1 MKKHRTPVVL
11 DFSKLLPG
19 PFATMVLADLGL
31 RVIRVEL
38 PHWPDMLREIG
49 PKIKG
54 QGFCYWMA
62 NRNKESLCLDFRK
75 PEGRKALLRMI
86 GQADVVVEGF
96 RPGLMDRLG
105 LGAKELRRR
114 FPRLVYVSITGYGH
128 EGPLADSA
136 GHDLNFQALSGFLG
150 GGDSNGAFS
159 FPSVQLADLAGSLY
173 AAAGALGALR
183 RRDMDGKGAH
193 VRISLLDSIFSWQV
207 LSLGQY
213 LGSGK
218 KALPG
223 GDWWSGSLPFYRLYE
238 TRDGRH
244 MAVAAVERQFA
255 VDLLTRLG
263 RPDLLERMP
272 RDEADPANP
281 VLIRELESA
290 FRTKT
295 LKEWTAVF
303 AGKDVCVTPVL
314 TPLEALEHPQLK
326 GRGAILRSGPAA
338 PSLASPLRTDGAPP
352 RPRRAPPALGK
363 DNASVL
369 RSFGFTGKE
378 IRSLKTAGLLRRSGA
393 GRGGLKPSFG

>member
-1 MKKHRTPVVL
+1 MKKRRTPVVL

-49 PKIKG
+49 PMIKG

-75 PEGRKALLRMI
+75 PEGRKALMRMI
-86 GQADVVVEGF
+86 ARADIVVEGF

-128 EGPLADSA
+128 EGPLADAA

-150 GGDSNGAFS
+150 GGDSNGACS

-173 AAAGALGALR
+173 AAAAALGALR
-183 RRDMDGKGAH
+183 RRDAEGKGSH
-193 VRISLLDSIFSWQV
+193 VRVSLLDSIFSWQV
-207 LSLGQY
+207 LSLGQ
-213 LGSGK
+213 LFGSGD
-218 KALPG
+218 APAPG
-223 GDWWSGSLPFYRLYE
+223 GAWWSGSLPFYRLYE
-238 TRDGRH
+238 TKDGRR

-255 VDLLTRLG
+255 VDLLARMGRL
-263 RPDLLERMP
+263 DLLERMP

-281 VLIRELESA
+281 ALIRELEAS
-290 FRTKT
+290 FRKKT
-295 LKEWTAVF
+295 LQQWTAVF

-326 GRGAILRSGPAA
+326 GRGAVLRSGPAA
-338 PSLASPLRTDGAPP
+338 PALASPVREGGAPP
-352 RPRRAPPALGK
+352 RPRRAPPTLGK
-363 DNASVL
+363 DNAGVL
-369 RSFGFTGKE
+369 RYFGFTGKE
-378 IRSLKTAGLLRRSGA
+378 IRTLKTTGLLHQGGA
-393 GRGGLKPSFG
+393 GRGRLKPSFG